1 MGHSIADSEGET
13 FAVKRDASDA
23 LASRERLLTVDN

>member
-1 MGHSIADSEGET
+1 MGHSIADSEVT